1 MDVLFFLILGH
12 FCGDYAFQ
20 TDNIAERKKTSKAAL
35 TVHVIL
41 YTVCIW
47 AFLATYSLL
56 YYPGLYFHT
65 ATLIFLVIL
74 FIEHWAQDYLKNH
87 LTNGSKQ
94 AYYID
99 QVIHIALLYLY
110 RIFIFPG

>member
-20 TDNIAERKKTSKAAL
+20 TDNIAERKKSSKAAL
-35 TVHVIL
+35 AIHVVL

-47 AFLATYSLL
+47 AFLAAYSLL
-56 YYPGLYFHT
+56 YLPGLYFHT
-65 ATLIFLVIL
+65 ATLMFLAFL
-74 FIEHWAQDYLKNH
+74 FIEHWTQDYLKSR
-87 LTNGSKQ
+87 LTDCSKQ

-99 QVIHIALLYLY
+99 QVIHIALLYFY